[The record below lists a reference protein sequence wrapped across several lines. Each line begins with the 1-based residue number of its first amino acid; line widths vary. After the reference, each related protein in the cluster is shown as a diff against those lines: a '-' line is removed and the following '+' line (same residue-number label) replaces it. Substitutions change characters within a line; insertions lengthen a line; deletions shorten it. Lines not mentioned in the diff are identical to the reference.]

1 MAIPFYI
8 DILLGFL
15 INFFSKIP
23 IHSFL
28 SSANIDP
35 PASYVTVTLNSGI
48 SIDLMDILNI
58 LYNKI
63 QHENIMSSLANTYY
77 YCKVYGL
84 KTITLIDN
92 SYVLSNLK
100 PLIPF
105 DLNNIPTFTFK
116 PQNINIYFP
125 IVNMFNICLQNIYI
139 VIPALFFT
147 LKPLLDTFANKFDIL
162 LEKLLNLSKISWYF
176 ILDNI
181 IRHINNMMKYKL
193 ILLLLDYLIKEFEVR
208 IKQYKELAAKY
219 KVNLDISIDLPL
231 FTDDNSE
238 WELMCEEIVLT
249 NDKKECIEILE
260 TIRILENIIKT
271 FFDSKHVEYPDQEFN
286 FQ

>member
-15 INFFSKIP
+15 INFFSKISR
-23 IHSFL
+23 HSFL
-28 SSANIDP
+28 SSANTIDP

-100 PLIPF
+100 PIIPF

-147 LKPLLDTFANKFDIL
+147 LKPLFDTFANKFDIL
-162 LEKLLNLSKISWYF
+162 LEKLLNLSKIS
-176 ILDNI
+176 
-181 IRHINNMMKYKL
+181 
-193 ILLLLDYLIKEFEVR
+193 
-208 IKQYKELAAKY
+208 
-219 KVNLDISIDLPL
+219 
-231 FTDDNSE
+231 
-238 WELMCEEIVLT
+238 
-249 NDKKECIEILE
+249 
-260 TIRILENIIKT
+260 
-271 FFDSKHVEYPDQEFN
+271 
-286 FQ
+286 

>member
-63 QHENIMSSLANTYY
+63 QHENIMSNLANTYY
-77 YCKVYGL
+77 NCKVYGL

-125 IVNMFNICLQNIYI
+125 IVNIFNICLQNIYI

-162 LEKLLNLSKISWYF
+162 LEKLLNLSKIS
-176 ILDNI
+176 
-181 IRHINNMMKYKL
+181 
-193 ILLLLDYLIKEFEVR
+193 
-208 IKQYKELAAKY
+208 
-219 KVNLDISIDLPL
+219 
-231 FTDDNSE
+231 
-238 WELMCEEIVLT
+238 
-249 NDKKECIEILE
+249 
-260 TIRILENIIKT
+260 
-271 FFDSKHVEYPDQEFN
+271 
-286 FQ
+286 